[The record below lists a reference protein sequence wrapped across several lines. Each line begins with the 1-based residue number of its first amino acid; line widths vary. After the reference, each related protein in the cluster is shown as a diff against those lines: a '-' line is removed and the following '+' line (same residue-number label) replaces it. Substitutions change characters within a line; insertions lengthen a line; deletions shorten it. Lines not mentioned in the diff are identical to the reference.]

1 MDRLLAQGIV
11 IRAFEPRDVPA
22 FAEAA
27 RESHATVGRWL
38 SWCHGGYSEAEA
50 ESWFAQTSKALAEGT
65 AYELGIF
72 TSDDDVFLG
81 GVGLNQFNRDH
92 GFCNLG
98 YWVRESRQRTGIAT
112 NAARALAEFG
122 FRQLTLT
129 RIEIVVAVG
138 NISSQRVAVKV
149 GGVFECVAR
158 NRLIVHAKPVA
169 ATVYSLVPE
178 QFGAASLLLE
188 ERPSEDSP
196 MVGMHGTTKAITYA
210 KGMNK

>member
-1 MDRLLAQGIV
+1 MDRLLADGIV
-11 IRAFEPRDVPA
+11 LRPFEARDVPA

-50 ESWFAQTSKALAEGT
+50 ESWFAQTSRALAEGT

-72 TSDDDVFLG
+72 TSDYEDFLG

-92 GFCNLG
+92 GLCNLG

-112 NAARALAEFG
+112 RATRALADFG
-122 FRQLTLT
+122 FRRLKLT
-129 RIEIVVAVG
+129 RIEIVVAEG
-138 NISSQRVAVKV
+138 NIPSQGVALKV

-158 NRLIVHAKPVA
+158 NRLIVLGRPVA
-169 ATVYSLVPE
+169 AVVYSLVPE
-178 QFGAASLLLE
+178 QRGLASVAA
-188 ERPSEDSP
+188 
-196 MVGMHGTTKAITYA
+196 
-210 KGMNK
+210 